1 MLRLSLTLLSVGLTL
16 AGCASSTRLGE
27 SDLPPISET
36 KLQPCELPEALKSGS
51 HNEVER
57 WAVANGFKYRD
68 CADGKAELIETIK
81 LRQKLLGGQDEAK

>member
-1 MLRLSLTLLSVGLTL
+1 
-16 AGCASSTRLGE
+16 
-27 SDLPPISET
+27 
-36 KLQPCELPEALKSGS
+36 
-51 HNEVER
+51 VER